1 MPTSSQR
8 KAPAFHARYGPR
20 RSPAPSRPGPSF
32 PSPSTSAIIDS
43 LVQMKAHVELKRLA
57 SRLERLSFKATPNEE
72 ALKPGRKLLRWRI
85 EPVFTPKETRLD
97 FIRAPIASELK
108 RREAD

>member
-1 MPTSSQR
+1 V
-8 KAPAFHARYGPR
+8 
-20 RSPAPSRPGPSF
+20 
-32 PSPSTSAIIDS
+32 SAIIDS
-43 LVQMKAHVELKRLA
+43 LVQMKAHDELKRLA

-108 RREAD
+108 RREADYLGG

>member
-1 MPTSSQR
+1 MTE
-8 KAPAFHARYGPR
+8 PAWLLYSVACNHLAKV
-20 RSPAPSRPGPSF
+20 
-32 PSPSTSAIIDS
+32 SAIIDS
-43 LVQMKAHVELKRLA
+43 LVQMKAHDELKRLA

-108 RREAD
+108 RREADYLGG